1 MDVCLENYFFQDILF
16 LFFTLPKITGL
27 WFFGYLLRWKH
38 FWSKDSCIPRWF
50 TMYSQINKHLSSIS
64 CFSDRCKRSKH
75 DPQMSFFLFL
85 MWCVYMN
92 TCGVCVCLCICICV
106 WMQAHTTV
114 PVDVRGQVQMLVL
127 VFHIVWISYAVHCWV
142 HPDDRQWASR
152 DVPIWAFH
160 LSVRVPRLQISATMF
175 KFYMDSGD
183 RNSVPHIYR
192 LYLWHEKKFRD

>member
-1 MDVCLENYFFQDILF
+1 MVYNVFSNQQAFIKHL
-16 LFFTLPKITGL
+16 LFFRQMQEIQT
-27 WFFGYLLRWKH
+27 
-38 FWSKDSCIPRWF
+38 
-50 TMYSQINKHLSSIS
+50 
-64 CFSDRCKRSKH
+64 RSTNVI
-75 DPQMSFFLFL
+75 FLFL

-106 WMQAHTTV
+106 WMQAHTTM
-114 PVDVRGQVQMLVL
+114 PVDVRGQVQMLVF

-183 RNSVPHIYR
+183 LNSVPHIYR
-192 LYLWHEKKFRD
+192 LYLWVALLASDMKKNSEIKKLF

>member
-1 MDVCLENYFFQDILF
+1 MGTCWGKNTFDLRIPAYLDGLQCILKSTSIYQASPVFQTDA
-16 LFFTLPKITGL
+16 
-27 WFFGYLLRWKH
+27 R
-38 FWSKDSCIPRWF
+38 
-50 TMYSQINKHLSSIS
+50 
-64 CFSDRCKRSKH
+64 
-75 DPQMSFFLFL
+75 DPNTIHKCHFFLFL

-106 WMQAHTTV
+106 WMQAHTTM
-114 PVDVRGQVQMLVL
+114 PVDVRGQVQMLVF

-183 RNSVPHIYR
+183 LNSVPHIYR
-192 LYLWHEKKFRD
+192 LYLWVALLASDMKKKFRD